1 MTRRSGLKIQRF
13 RRRSVWHNETKNFSY
28 VKIMFGMFLIGT
40 IILIK
45 KENGEFSFF
54 LYSGELFM
62 FDGDGNEF
70 SSFREAFTQLENHF
84 KSFLIENR
92 EKIMRKLQRKEDE
105 CFKQLNNGS

>member
-1 MTRRSGLKIQRF
+1 
-13 RRRSVWHNETKNFSY
+13 
-28 VKIMFGMFLIGT
+28 MFGMFLIGT

-92 EKIMRKLQRKEDE
+92 EKIMRKLQSLEDE
-105 CFKQLNNGS
+105 CFKQLNLNSPKNWNTKINLGLREVTLTKKLLMRF